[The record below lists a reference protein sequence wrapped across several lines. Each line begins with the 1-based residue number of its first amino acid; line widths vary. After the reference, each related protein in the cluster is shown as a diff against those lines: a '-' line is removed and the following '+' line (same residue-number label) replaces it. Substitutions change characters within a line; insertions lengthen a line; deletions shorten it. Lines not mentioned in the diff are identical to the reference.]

1 MLKSLQ
7 TLNLVGVA
15 VVSYLLVT
23 LVLLIGGVFWQKLL
37 NGGFLMFIV
46 GFIPCCI
53 GLFFIKFE
61 GGPKR

>member
-7 TLNLVGVA
+7 SLNLVGVA

-37 NGGFLMFIV
+37 NGGFLMFNV
-46 GFIPCCI
+46 GFIPSCI
-53 GLFFIKFE
+53 ALFFIKFQ